1 IAFAIFVVYWLSRLL
16 HVDKTLGLLTACGTG
31 ICGASAVV
39 AIASQIKAKDDQTA
53 IGAVTVSILGTIF
66 TVVYTFLYPY
76 LGLSPHQFGI
86 LSGATLHE
94 IGHVLAA
101 AAPAGS
107 EALNIAIVVKLI
119 RVALLVGV
127 AIVVGIWAKRTESGQ
142 AERQSWKSIPIPWFI
157 FGFLA

>member
-1 IAFAIFVVYWLSRLL
+1 M
-16 HVDKTLGLLTACGTG
+16 
-31 ICGASAVV
+31 
-39 AIASQIKAKDDQTA
+39 
-53 IGAVTVSILGTIF
+53 
-66 TVVYTFLYPY
+66 
-76 LGLSPHQFGI
+76 
-86 LSGATLHE
+86 SGATLHE

-157 FGFLA
+157 FGFLAMSTINSIGIIPNSVASRIVFLAYLLIA